1 MLDSMSGFFQLAVR
15 NKYKPSSFMFM
26 YVITFHTLYM
36 ALAAFF
42 LSGEHIQAY
51 GLFSSSRDAVKDQIM
66 LTTTNVMGLL
76 FIYAGVGL
84 LGPIKLAFIT
94 SSRKVFSVVASIVLF
109 DKRIDGFMMSGI
121 ILVLSGM
128 LAENFIKDNKGKV
141 HKPETDGVDNTLQ
154 EKLTATSRADYDSTL
169 LQEDLEKTTMT
180 GNLTLTSKITREN
193 GQE

>member
-1 MLDSMSGFFQLAVR
+1 M
-15 NKYKPSSFMFM
+15 
-26 YVITFHTLYM
+26 
-36 ALAAFF
+36 
-42 LSGEHIQAY
+42 
-51 GLFSSSRDAVKDQIM
+51 
-66 LTTTNVMGLL
+66 
-76 FIYAGVGL
+76 
-84 LGPIKLAFIT
+84 
-94 SSRKVFSVVASIVLF
+94 FSVVASIVLF